1 MSTVSIIN
9 LALTTLIFVLSFQ
22 YQAPRWSKSGVVFAT
37 KNRLAKLTFGL
48 LMTAGWLA
56 ITSGLGNVIVA
67 AAYPAVSG
75 LLASAQ
81 GLGMGAGILLLAIM
95 GGTAVASILLMNWL
109 LTMLAG
115 CIMPQVII
123 VKSPAAAF
131 KAALA
136 PTLWLSLSN
145 GLMALLPFTN

>member
-123 VKSPAAAF
+123 VKVPQ
-131 KAALA
+131 L
-136 PTLWLSLSN
+136 LSK
-145 GLMALLPFTN
+145 LPWRQLCG